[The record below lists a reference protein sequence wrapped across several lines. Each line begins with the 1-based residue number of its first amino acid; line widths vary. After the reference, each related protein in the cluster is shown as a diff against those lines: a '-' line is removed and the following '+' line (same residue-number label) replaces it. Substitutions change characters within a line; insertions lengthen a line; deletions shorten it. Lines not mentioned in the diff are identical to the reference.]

1 MKIVIIGNGKSGQAA
16 ARLAALL
23 GYSQQIVTDD
33 SAASPQS
40 CFGDADLAV
49 ISPGVVPQRSGLYA
63 AARQSGVE
71 LISELEF
78 AARHFTGPCLAI
90 TGTNGKTTTT
100 ELTTHLL
107 TALGVPACAAGNI
120 GLPLSD
126 LAADVQSGLRPAAT
140 LPVIEVSSFQLE
152 HCRDFA
158 PLAAVIL
165 NIESDHLDRYN
176 NSMELYTA
184 AKYRIFDHV
193 PPENRIFGLAMHQ
206 PYPAL
211 FELRGDGI
219 FRQGKCLIN
228 PADTHLNA
236 AHNRENLLA
245 ALELIGRVVPPERC
259 FEPVFQ
265 AALREFQTGRHRME
279 RIPGTGNLL
288 CINDSKATNP
298 AAVAAALDSLITPGV
313 RNVHL
318 LLGGLDKAMDF
329 ALLAKYGPAIRAAYL
344 FGECRHKIHRTLE
357 AHLFCR
363 EFDDFDTAVVA
374 AANAAV
380 DGEIILLSPACASM
394 DLFRNYQE
402 RGDRFCA
409 LIHQLL
415 AN

>member
-1 MKIVIIGNGKSGQAA
+1 MYVLVVNAGSSSLKYQLMDTATNKVLAKGICERIGIDGLIEHKKEDGSKTVRNFPMPNHSVAMKIVVDTLTDPEIGC
-16 ARLAALL
+16 LTDM
-23 GYSQQIVTDD
+23 SQIEAVGHRVVHGG
-33 SAASPQS
+33 PYFFES
-40 CFGDADLAV
+40 CLITPDVLEK
-49 ISPGVVPQRSGLYA
+49 L
-63 AARQSGVE
+63 E
-71 LISELEF
+71 L
-78 AARHFTGPCLAI
+78 
-90 TGTNGKTTTT
+90 
-100 ELTTHLL
+100 
-107 TALGVPACAAGNI
+107 
-120 GLPLSD
+120 
-126 LAADVQSGLRPAAT
+126 
-140 LPVIEVSSFQLE
+140 
-152 HCRDFA
+152 CRDFA

-344 FGECRHKIHRTLE
+344 FGECRHKIYRTLE